1 MFLIDYGGNLKIF
14 YFGNFIKERFGGF
27 MKKFNELSETARV
40 YAWKHLLSY
49 PEAQGLL
56 DFLIAEGA
64 EYILRETNLITML
77 RQMSLERTNK
87 RSLNQKVLYDFSF
100 VFHGTYEIQ
109 SLFNTI
115 IKTVNENP
123 MVFPSAKEIDH
134 VEVNAEGKNIF
145 VEVYSCYAD
154 LRMEEYLADLLG
166 RFFRSHREAMCDTLQ
181 NIVANALDEAQF
193 NFFVKTFQVDF
204 DANGFPIEH

>member
-1 MFLIDYGGNLKIF
+1 
-14 YFGNFIKERFGGF
+14 

-56 DFLIAEGA
+56 DFLIVEGA
-64 EYILRETNLITML
+64 EYILRESNLLTPL

-87 RSLNQKVLYDFSF
+87 KSLKQKVSYDFSF
-100 VFHGTYEIQ
+100 AFHGTYDIQ

-115 IKTVNENP
+115 VKTVDENP
-123 MVFPSAKEIDH
+123 MAFPSAAEIARI
-134 VEVNAEGKNIF
+134 EVNAEEGNIF
-145 VEVYSCYAD
+145 VEVYSRYAD

-166 RFFRSHREAMCDTLQ
+166 RFFRSHQEAICETLQ
-181 NIVANALDEAQF
+181 NITANALNEAQF
-193 NFFVKTFQVDF
+193 DFFVKTFQVDF
-204 DANGFPIEH
+204 NANGFPVER